1 MTLFFLQHFN
11 TLESSHPEVY
21 ALAKP
26 SMDVYSFPVQLIVS
40 HPNGTVIHTLNLNEF
55 MAVDDV
61 EEEEEGAAD
70 NKPEIRYNHATARI
84 F

>member
-1 MTLFFLQHFN
+1 
-11 TLESSHPEVY
+11 
-21 ALAKP
+21 
-26 SMDVYSFPVQLIVS
+26 MDVYSFPVQLIVS

-70 NKPEIRYNHATARI
+70 NKPEISSDSYAPFRDDNQRYIDFLVEGLKKSGVLYA
-84 F
+84 